1 MKKVIVTSN
10 GLSSDVLRTTF
21 KQLAGRNLESKMML
35 YVSSAARSVG
45 WTEEEAEREAKYVGR
60 NLMIGKVVSID
71 LVEMV
76 GEDLVNLIER
86 IRQDLVAVY
95 VEGGN
100 TFALLHHLRLSGFD
114 SILQTLVEE
123 GVIYV
128 GLSAGSIVAGSSIE
142 FAVWKGNNE
151 AGEHGEFISDPAN
164 RQGLDLCGGLSIF
177 PHFDDTW
184 ASLVEQKV
192 PELGHDVIVLSDGQG
207 YVIHGEQR
215 RRFGLRICRLPNTV

>member
-1 MKKVIVTSN
+1 MKVIVTSN
-10 GLSSDVLRTTF
+10 GLSSDVLRATF
-21 KQLAGRNLESKMML
+21 KQMAGPNLEDKLLL

-60 NLMIGKVVSID
+60 NLNIGKVVSID
-71 LVEMV
+71 LAVMA
-76 GEDLVNLIER
+76 GEELAGLIER

-114 SILQTLVEE
+114 AILRTLVAE

-151 AGEHGEFISDPAN
+151 AGEHAEFISDPAN

-184 ASLVEQKV
+184 ATLVEQKV

-207 YVIHGEQR
+207 YVFNGKQR
-215 RRFGLRICRLPNTV
+215 RRFGLRLCRLANTV